1 MTGAASPTGAAA
13 RTGEARRFRVAV
25 LTCQD
30 FAWETVAALTAL
42 PDVTVVAV
50 VRGPM
55 PRPSLT
61 HKLRR
66 TWRRDG
72 VVGVVAAIARIALR
86 QARGG
91 ANARRPVAP
100 VEGVPQH
107 DVSSLNADDCRAL
120 LRSLDLDLAVLD
132 GTNILKPQTFDIPR
146 LGSINLH
153 CGKLPTYRGAP
164 PAFWELMAGERE
176 VGVTVHQVS
185 AELDA
190 GAIFAEGSCPLDPAP
205 AGDPVAYADGVWRE
219 SLRPL
224 GLQLICRT
232 VLALARGEAESRPQP
247 AASTPANRMPS
258 RRELQR
264 LRDVVAARRRGA
276 APR

>member
-1 MTGAASPTGAAA
+1 MTSA
-13 RTGEARRFRVAV
+13 RVSTTETAHGFRVAV

-30 FAWETVAALTAL
+30 FAWETVAALKAV
-42 PDVTVVAV
+42 PGITVVAV
-50 VRGPM
+50 VRAPL
-55 PRPSLT
+55 PRPSLK
-61 HKLRR
+61 HKLKR

-72 VVGVVAAIARIALR
+72 LVGVIAAVGRIVLR
-86 QARGG
+86 RL
-91 ANARRPVAP
+91 RPAPTVRPQVAP
-100 VEGVPQH
+100 VGGVAQH
-107 DVSSLNADDCRAL
+107 DVASLNGDDCRAL
-120 LRSLDLDLAVLD
+120 LRSLALDLAVLD
-132 GTNILKPQTFDIPR
+132 GTNILKPETFDIPR

-153 CGKLPTYRGAP
+153 CGRLPTFRGAP

-205 AGDPVAYADGVWRE
+205 AGDPVRYADRVWRE
-219 SLRPL
+219 ALRPL

-247 AASTPANRMPS
+247 QASTPANRIPS
-258 RRELQR
+258 RRELRQ
-264 LRDVVAARRRGA
+264 LRDVVAARRRAAGGA
-276 APR
+276 R

>member
-1 MTGAASPTGAAA
+1 MTPRPDAGTGP
-13 RTGEARRFRVAV
+13 RGFRVAV

-30 FAWETVAALTAL
+30 FAWETVAALTAIPEL
-42 PDVTVVAV
+42 TVVGV
-50 VRGPM
+50 VRAPL
-55 PRPSLT
+55 PRPGLT
-61 HKLRR
+61 NKLKR

-72 VVGVVAAIARIALR
+72 AVGIAAAVWRMATR
-86 QARGG
+86 AGG
-91 ANARRPVAP
+91 AATGARPAP
-100 VEGVPQH
+100 VPVPGVPQH
-107 DVSSLNADDCRAL
+107 EVASLNAEACRAL

-132 GTNILKPQTFDIPR
+132 GTNILKPETFDIPR

-153 CGKLPTYRGAP
+153 CGRLPAYRGAP

-190 GAIFAEGSCPLDPAP
+190 GAIYAEGSAPLDPAP
-205 AGDPVAYADGVWRE
+205 AGDPVAYADRVWRE
-219 SLRPL
+219 VLRPL

-232 VLALARGEAESRPQP
+232 ALALARGEAEPRPQP
-247 AASTPANRMPS
+247 HASTPANRIPS

-264 LRDVVAARRRGA
+264 LRAVVAARRRAAGA
-276 APR
+276 TR

>member
-1 MTGAASPTGAAA
+1 MTSVEAPI
-13 RTGEARRFRVAV
+13 GEGRGFRVAV

-30 FAWETVAALTAL
+30 FAWETVAALKAI
-42 PDVTVVAV
+42 PEITVVAV
-50 VRGPM
+50 VRGPL
-55 PRPSLT
+55 PRPTLKN
-61 HKLRR
+61 KLKR

-72 VVGVVAAIARIALR
+72 LVGVVAAVARLALR
-86 QARGG
+86 PLREAP
-91 ANARRPVAP
+91 NARPPVAP
-100 VEGVPQH
+100 VPGVPQH
-107 DVSSLNADDCRAL
+107 DVTSLNAEDCRAL
-120 LRSLDLDLAVLD
+120 LRSLALDLAVLD
-132 GTNILKPQTFDIPR
+132 GTNILKPETFNIPR

-153 CGKLPTYRGAP
+153 CGKLPKYRGAP

-205 AGDPVAYADGVWRE
+205 AGDPVAYADRVWRE
-219 SLRPL
+219 ALRPL

-247 AASTPANRMPS
+247 QASTPANRIPS
-258 RRELQR
+258 RRELRQ
-264 LRDVVAARRRGA
+264 LREVVATRRRGA
-276 APR
+276 GGTR